1 MQNDT
6 QCSHHTNH
14 CIHPYLLYLVHSLGS
29 SSDGMFNKKH
39 NNNFQFNS
47 NIIEIHQRRCCCC
60 CYRFPRNH
68 NKNIFYRNFSLRH
81 TYVKPSLGTTKE
93 RKRERRVSV
102 SLESKRT
109 REWRVKNKKICGI
122 VKLHLQID

>member
-1 MQNDT
+1 M
-6 QCSHHTNH
+6 
-14 CIHPYLLYLVHSLGS
+14 IHNAPIIPIIASILTYFIWCTLSEAAATACL
-29 SSDGMFNKKH
+29 KKH

-93 RKRERRVSV
+93 RKKERERRVSV